1 MAIRESHILKDA
13 VKIAEIA
20 VNSVGTEELVDG
32 AATTPKIADAPN
44 GATTAKINDG
54 AVTTPKL
61 ADAPNGVTTVKIN
74 DLQVTNPKVADA
86 TLVYGKIAANE
97 IQVTVDIP
105 ILVSITGGS
114 VAADAVGTPAF
125 AHTIFKLD
133 TETIK
138 HLKSANVCI
147 DHAWAATADGKFQL
161 YDVTAAAV
169 RGESSA
175 NTGGETSSWES
186 FSVSGLVAG
195 NIHRIRVNI
204 TVAGAAGETVKLFR
218 AILRLK
224 LGVS

>member
-13 VKIAEIA
+13 VKVAEIA
-20 VNSVGTEELVDG
+20 ANSVGTEELID
-32 AATTPKIADAPN
+32 AAVKTAKIASAPD
-44 GATTAKINDG
+44 GVSTAKINDG
-54 AVTTPKL
+54 A
-61 ADAPNGVTTVKIN
+61 
-74 DLQVTNPKVADA
+74 VTNPKVADA
-86 TLVYGKIAANE
+86 TLAYGKIAAKE
-97 IQVTVDIP
+97 IQLTVDIP

-138 HLKSANVCI
+138 HLKSANVYI

-175 NTGGETSSWES
+175 NTGGETSSWEG

-195 NIHRIRVNI
+195 NTHRIRVNI

>member
-13 VKIAEIA
+13 VKVAEIA
-20 VNSVGTEELVDG
+20 ANSVGTEELID
-32 AATTPKIADAPN
+32 AAVKTAKIASAPD
-44 GATTAKINDG
+44 GVSTAKINDG
-54 AVTTPKL
+54 AVT
-61 ADAPNGVTTVKIN
+61 
-74 DLQVTNPKVADA
+74 NPKVADT